1 MFDEKLQK
9 FLYHNDASRELFS
22 RLNSDNVITIEDAWN
37 KASDEDLIWIVTR
50 PSVMNSD
57 QIRCFLYG
65 ILNLIDKEMIDESSK
80 KILNK
85 IFVYE
90 SIEDEDVEEAK
101 KRNYEIWNKY
111 SESLESP
118 SIFNDD
124 VANQARSS
132 IAFRDAAKYYNGFHE
147 DEYLSCSYCNRIS
160 ECVRMFDLQAK
171 WVRENF
177 NLCDLHT
184 N

>member
-1 MFDEKLQK
+1 MFDEKVQK
-9 FLYHNDASRELFS
+9 FLSYNDASRELFS
-22 RLNSDNVITIEDAWN
+22 RLNAANVITIEDAWN
-37 KASDEDLIWIVTR
+37 KASDEDLIWIITR
-50 PSVMNSD
+50 PGVMNSD

-80 KILNK
+80 KILTK
-85 IFVYE
+85 IWVYE
-90 SIEDEDVEEAK
+90 FIEDEDLEEAK
-101 KRNYEIWNKY
+101 KRDSETWNKY
-111 SESLESP
+111 LESLESP

-124 VANQARSS
+124 IARQARYS
-132 IAFRDAAKYYNGFHE
+132 IAFREAAKYYNGHHG
-147 DEYLSCSYCNRIS
+147 DEYLSCIYSKKIS

-171 WVRENF
+171 YVRENF